1 MKLGHG
7 RCLLSIKSGQV
18 QMNEPKPFLQNKIG
32 VAVIGA
38 GYWGKNLIRNF
49 RDHHAFDLRW
59 VVDSSASQSSLANG
73 TESFSTAI
81 EDALA
86 DPLVTAVAIATPPN
100 CHEDHAMNAIL
111 SGKHVLVEKPL
122 ATSAEAG
129 NRLVES
135 AQMAN
140 VSLMCDHTYCYSP
153 AVLYIREALE
163 LGLLGDILFI
173 DSTRINLG
181 LVQQTA
187 DVIWDLAPHDLS
199 ILDFVLPPGMRPSAV
214 SAIAS
219 DPLGIGMYCI
229 SHLTLELSPSV
240 IAHVHVNWLSPTKV
254 RQFVIGGSKKM
265 LVWDDLNP
273 TQRITIYDKGV
284 TVDSVIEDR
293 SERAKALVAYR
304 TGGLVSPALPDTE
317 ALKGVLDEFSRSIST
332 GEPSRTDGKTGVRI
346 LQLLELASHSARNG
360 GSMMR
365 TSIVST

>member
-1 MKLGHG
+1 MIDGATQLTK
-7 RCLLSIKSGQV
+7 RT
-18 QMNEPKPFLQNKIG
+18 NQNDAALG
-32 VAVIGA
+32 VAVVGA

-49 RDHHAFDLRW
+49 RDHDAFDLRW
-59 VVDSSASQSSLANG
+59 VIDSSPGQNFLAIG
-73 TESFSTAI
+73 GEAFSTSI

-86 DPLVTAVAIATPPN
+86 DPLVAAVAVATPPN
-100 CHEDHAMNAIL
+100 CHENHAMSAIL
-111 SGKHVLVEKPL
+111 RGKHVLVEKPL
-122 ATSAEAG
+122 ATSVEAG

-135 AQMAN
+135 ARMAN
-140 VSLMCDHTYCYSP
+140 VTLMCDHTYCYSP
-153 AVLYIREALE
+153 AVLYIRDVVEQ
-163 LGLLGDILFI
+163 GLLGDILFI

-187 DVIWDLAPHDLS
+187 DVIWDLAPHDLL
-199 ILDFVLPPGMRPSAV
+199 ILDFVLPPNMRPSAV

-219 DPLGIGMYCI
+219 DPLNIGMYCI
-229 SHLTLELSPSV
+229 SHLTLELSPTV

-284 TVDSVIEDR
+284 TIDQVIEDR
-293 SERAKALVAYR
+293 SERAKTFVAYR

-317 ALKGVLDEFSRSIST
+317 ALKGVLDEFAHSIST
-332 GEPSRTDGKTGVRI
+332 GEPSRTDGNTGVRI
-346 LQLLELASHSARNG
+346 LQLLELASQSARNG

-365 TSIVST
+365 TPNLSN

>member
-1 MKLGHG
+1 
-7 RCLLSIKSGQV
+7 
-18 QMNEPKPFLQNKIG
+18 MNEREQSSQNQIG
-32 VAVIGA
+32 VAIIGA

-59 VVDSSASQSSLANG
+59 VVDSSPSQSSLANG
-73 TESFSTAI
+73 TEEFSVAI

-86 DPLVTAVAIATPPN
+86 DPLVVAVAVATPPD
-100 CHEDHAMNAIL
+100 CHEDHAMSAIL
-111 SGKHVLVEKPL
+111 RGKHVLVEKPL
-122 ATSAEAG
+122 STSVEAG

-135 AQMAN
+135 ARINN
-140 VSLMCDHTYCYSP
+140 VILMCDHTYCYSP

-163 LGLLGDILFI
+163 QGLLGDILFV

-181 LVQQTA
+181 LVQQTT

-199 ILDFVLPPGMRPSAV
+199 ILDFVLPPEMRPSAV

-219 DPLGIGMYCI
+219 DPLDIGMYCL

-284 TVDSVIEDR
+284 TIDQVIEDR
-293 SERAKALVAYR
+293 NERAKAFVAYR

-317 ALKGVLDEFSRSIST
+317 ALKGVLDEFARSIGT
-332 GEPSRTDGKTGVRI
+332 GEPSRTDGNTGVRI
-346 LQLLELASHSARNG
+346 LQLLELASQSARNG

-365 TSIVST
+365 TPMLSN

>member
-1 MKLGHG
+1 
-7 RCLLSIKSGQV
+7 
-18 QMNEPKPFLQNKIG
+18 MNEPKLSSQNQIG

-49 RDHHAFDLRW
+49 REHHAFALRW
-59 VVDSSASQSSLANG
+59 VVDSSPSQSFLANS
-73 TESFSTAI
+73 TEEFSTSI
-81 EDALA
+81 DDALA
-86 DPLVTAVAIATPPN
+86 DPLVAAVAIATPPD
-100 CHEDHAMNAIL
+100 CHEDNAMGAIL

-122 ATSAEAG
+122 STSVEAG
-129 NRLVES
+129 NRVVES
-135 AQMAN
+135 ARMAN
-140 VSLMCDHTYCYSP
+140 VILMCDHTYCYSP

-163 LGLLGDILFI
+163 QGLLGDILFI

-219 DPLGIGMYCI
+219 DPLNIGMYCI

-284 TVDSVIEDR
+284 TIDSVIEDR
-293 SERAKALVAYR
+293 SERAQALVAYR

-317 ALKGVLDEFSRSIST
+317 ALKGVLDEFARSIRT
-332 GEPSRTDGKTGVRI
+332 GAPSRTDGNTGVRI

-360 GSMMR
+360 GLMMR
-365 TSIVST
+365 TPILFN

>member
-1 MKLGHG
+1 
-7 RCLLSIKSGQV
+7 
-18 QMNEPKPFLQNKIG
+18 MNEPKRSSQNQIG

-49 RDHHAFDLRW
+49 REHHAFDLRW
-59 VVDSSASQSSLANG
+59 VVDSSASQSFLASG
-73 TESFSTAI
+73 PESFSTSI

-86 DPLVTAVAIATPPN
+86 DPLVAAVAIATPPD
-100 CHEDHAMNAIL
+100 CHEDHAMSAIL
-111 SGKHVLVEKPL
+111 SEKHVLVEKPL
-122 ATSAEAG
+122 STSVEAG
-129 NRLVES
+129 NRVVES
-135 AQMAN
+135 ARMAN
-140 VSLMCDHTYCYSP
+140 VILMCDHTYCYSP

-163 LGLLGDILFI
+163 QGLLGDILFI

-199 ILDFVLPPGMRPSAV
+199 ILDFVLPPDMRPSAV

-219 DPLGIGMYCI
+219 DPLNIGMYCI

-284 TVDSVIEDR
+284 TIDSVIEDR

-317 ALKGVLDEFSRSIST
+317 ALKGALDEFARSIST
-332 GEPSRTDGKTGVRI
+332 GEPSCTDGKTGVRI

-360 GSMMR
+360 GLMMR
-365 TSIVST
+365 TSILSN